1 VSRHRT
7 ILYLAI
13 GLLALIVRLIY
24 VARLPPG
31 AITEPVDALGYD
43 QLACNLIA
51 GHGLSLCESPPYYPT
66 NIRTPLYPAFVAT
79 VYILAGE
86 RPIAV
91 AVAQAILDSVTAL
104 LVGVIAERLANRRT
118 GLIATAMYA
127 LLPGQVQFVGT
138 LMTETLLAFLIAL
151 TVWVW
156 TDLVIAPRSDASG
169 LVTEAAPRPAINR
182 RTTKQRPVNGASR
195 IHPTPLCSP
204 RESARLCGAQP
215 SEGGRPADSWWHAR
229 TALLCGV
236 LCGLC
241 ALVKP
246 NSLALGAIWATAT
259 LFAVWRKTSR
269 RALVLA
275 ACVLI
280 ANVTVLF
287 PWLARNRAIFG
298 RWYLANSFQGGL
310 IRVTAPVTL
319 AWVRGVP
326 AIPWSPPVE
335 AIYNELVTQTAA
347 RHGWTPAL
355 WCDVPPLE
363 FEQRER
369 QVMETAWAAI
379 RPHLDIVW
387 RVHWLGF
394 LRSWAPENFAH
405 WYRQFGLGEW
415 SDTGVPAGGYAN
427 AIEFASSGDWG
438 AAIAE
443 AIVNPWKR
451 LPPAAR
457 AIWFGWG
464 AAYALGGLLA
474 LLGVWQLRRQPVVLF
489 GLLATIL
496 YTVFLPG
503 PISSLR
509 FRMPVVPLIAVL
521 MAAGCGARG
530 RMQVNCPATPE

>member
-1 VSRHRT
+1 VSQRSRT
-7 ILYLAI
+7 LYLAI
-13 GLLALIVRLIY
+13 GLLALVVRLIY

-31 AITEPVDALGYD
+31 AIVESVDALGYD
-43 QLACNLIA
+43 QLARNLIA
-51 GHGLSLCESPPYYPT
+51 GHGLSLCEAPPYYPT
-66 NIRTPLYPAFVAT
+66 NIRTPLYPAFVAGI
-79 VYILAGE
+79 YMLAGS
-86 RPIAV
+86 RPVAV
-91 AVAQAILDSVTAL
+91 AVVQAILDSVTAL
-104 LVGVIAERLANRRT
+104 WVGAIAMRLGNRRT
-118 GLIATAMYA
+118 GLIAATMYA

-156 TDLVIAPRSDASG
+156 TVLV
-169 LVTEAAPRPAINR
+169 VT
-182 RTTKQRPVNGASR
+182 SR
-195 IHPTPLCSP
+195 L
-204 RESARLCGAQP
+204 
-215 SEGGRPADSWWHAR
+215 R
-229 TALLCGV
+229 TALLCGA

-246 NSLALGAIWATAT
+246 NALALGAIWASAT
-259 LFAVWRKTSR
+259 WLAHHLNNLRMNLAKVPPIVWRAVPQLSQGSGLT
-269 RALVLA
+269 LA

-280 ANVTVLF
+280 ANITVLF
-287 PWLARNRAIFG
+287 PWLARNHAIFG
-298 RWYLANSFQGGL
+298 RWYLANSFQGGM

-335 AIYNELVTQTAA
+335 AIYNEFVTQTAA

-355 WCDVPPLE
+355 WCDIPPLE
-363 FEQRER
+363 FERHER

-387 RVHWLGF
+387 RVHWLGV

-405 WYRQFGLGEW
+405 WYHQLGLGEW
-415 SDTGVPAGGYAN
+415 GDTGVPGGGYAN
-427 AIEFASSGDWG
+427 AIEYAWSGDWG
-438 AAIAE
+438 VALAE
-443 AIVNPWKR
+443 AIINPWKR
-451 LPPAAR
+451 LSPVAR

-464 AAYALGGLLA
+464 AAYAIGGILA
-474 LLGVWQLRRQPVVLF
+474 LRGVWQLRHQPVALF

-509 FRMPVVPLIAVL
+509 FRVPVVPLLTVL
-521 MAAGCGARG
+521 MAAGCW
-530 RMQVNCPATPE
+530 M